1 MAGAMR
7 HGSSEGT
14 GDAAAAA
21 AVAAGSSPSV
31 NAVSLLLQEA
41 AAQVSSEREKSVD
54 LCKRALEIASAA
66 AAAGDSRSSAG
77 GETNGSKAGEE
88 HSLPSREEALRLYEQ
103 GLAWLAGVYA
113 EAGDTAGVCALL
125 ESSHDLLR
133 QLPKA
138 RTAKLVRLLV
148 GAVAAVPT
156 AQEALEAVC
165 ESGIAWCI
173 REKRAFLR
181 TRIELRLAQAYLSGG
196 KLQQA
201 QQLLSRLLLE
211 LKKLD
216 DKLLLV
222 EAHLLDSELNFK
234 LKNFPKSRAA
244 LTAARTNANSIHCPP
259 TLQGQ
264 LDLQAGVLHAHD
276 RDYKTAFSYFFEA
289 FEAFSAQEAAQNA
302 LRKHQQNKMGER
314 PIAGKGSHVMHRVM
328 ALQAYPPAGWDAM
341 AVADLLASPA
351 CVEECCGVLLTLV
364 GVSGDDRA
372 LALQSLKYMLLAKI
386 LMGRPQDVPVI
397 LSGKQGLRY
406 YHQPGLPSASAAH
419 VDASVVASTE
429 VSADVQGLEALRL
442 LSICRK
448 ESSLKMFGA
457 LLESHGKE
465 LEGDPV
471 LQQHIEELYETL
483 LEKDLSKTLQAF
495 SRVELSHVAR
505 LIGLPEQKVEEKL
518 CEMMLDGKLH
528 GTLDQGVGVL
538 VLFDTQQTPK
548 LYTDVLGTVANMAAV
563 VDALYDKAQ
572 QTL

>member
-1 MAGAMR
+1 MR

-138 RTAKLVRLLV
+138 RTAKL
-148 GAVAAVPT
+148 
-156 AQEALEAVC
+156 
-165 ESGIAWCI
+165 
-173 REKRAFLR
+173 
-181 TRIELRLAQAYLSGG
+181 
-196 KLQQA
+196 
-201 QQLLSRLLLE
+201 
-211 LKKLD
+211 
-216 DKLLLV
+216 
-222 EAHLLDSELNFK
+222 
-234 LKNFPKSRAA
+234 
-244 LTAARTNANSIHCPP
+244 
-259 TLQGQ
+259 
-264 LDLQAGVLHAHD
+264 AGVLHAHD

-314 PIAGKGSHVMHRVM
+314 PIAGSK
-328 ALQAYPPAGWDAM
+328 AYPPAGWDAM